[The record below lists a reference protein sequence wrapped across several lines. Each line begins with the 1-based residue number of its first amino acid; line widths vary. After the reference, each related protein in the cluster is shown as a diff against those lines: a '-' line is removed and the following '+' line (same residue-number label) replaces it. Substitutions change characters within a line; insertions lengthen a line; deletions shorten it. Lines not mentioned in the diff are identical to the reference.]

1 MYNESL
7 KCPSRLIAY
16 KTYNS
21 TLRKIIRRAKSTF
34 YKDKCKEFKTQT
46 KKLWRLINKI
56 AGKKNDKSNLIEYLK
71 IGGIQTYNATKI
83 SNSFAKY
90 FSEVGKKFA
99 DKIPAP
105 LKSIT
110 DYLRMMGNHTKSIF
124 LLPTEENEIRKIAFE
139 LPTKSSSGYDNVSN
153 VLLKEI
159 MEDIVEPLSFIFN
172 HSMQSGEFPDSMKLA
187 EVIPLYKSK
196 EHYLECNYRPISLLT
211 TISKILEKIIYKRV
225 YDFLVENCQLYENQF
240 GFHSNHSC
248 EHAIG
253 QTVGTLLKN
262 MENKKNSVCVL
273 LDLSKAFD
281 TIEHSIMLQK
291 LELYGIRGTAL
302 TWF

>member
-1 MYNESL
+1 
-7 KCPSRLIAY
+7 
-16 KTYNS
+16 
-21 TLRKIIRRAKSTF
+21 
-34 YKDKCKEFKTQT
+34 
-46 KKLWRLINKI
+46 
-56 AGKKNDKSNLIEYLK
+56 
-71 IGGIQTYNATKI
+71 
-83 SNSFAKY
+83 
-90 FSEVGKKFA
+90 
-99 DKIPAP
+99 
-105 LKSIT
+105 
-110 DYLRMMGNHTKSIF
+110 
-124 LLPTEENEIRKIAFE
+124 
-139 LPTKSSSGYDNVSN
+139 
-153 VLLKEI
+153 
-159 MEDIVEPLSFIFN
+159 
-172 HSMQSGEFPDSMKLA
+172 MKLA

-211 TISKILEKIIYKRV
+211 TISKILEKIIYTRV

-291 LELYGIRGTAL
+291 LELYGIRGNAL
-302 TWF
+302 TWFQSYLSNRRLRVKCKTVSSGVEVRSNDYSVEYETPQGSCLGPLLFLIFENDLHLHLVDSECVQFVDDTTLIFSHRNLNYLQFCVEQELYRI

>member
-1 MYNESL
+1 
-7 KCPSRLIAY
+7 
-16 KTYNS
+16 
-21 TLRKIIRRAKSTF
+21 
-34 YKDKCKEFKTQT
+34 
-46 KKLWRLINKI
+46 
-56 AGKKNDKSNLIEYLK
+56 
-71 IGGIQTYNATKI
+71 
-83 SNSFAKY
+83 
-90 FSEVGKKFA
+90 
-99 DKIPAP
+99 
-105 LKSIT
+105 
-110 DYLRMMGNHTKSIF
+110 MGNHTKSIF

-139 LPTKSSSGYDNVSN
+139 LLTKFSSGYDNVSN

-159 MEDIVEPLSFIFN
+159 IRDIVEPLSFIFN

-211 TISKILEKIIYKRV
+211 PISKILEKIIYKRV

-240 GFHSNHSC
+240 GFCSNHSC

-291 LELYGIRGTAL
+291 LELYGARGTAL
-302 TWF
+302 TWFQSYLSNRRLRVK